1 MKADHEGRFGSPESI
16 MLQKFEDQ
24 TESNRPT
31 SAKTLARLYAVLNR
45 DSSYDD
51 VQELEEY
58 VAKLRDTPL
67 KLRRFLGAVSKR
79 IVKMQNSNVVRYT
92 DYGEKIL
99 ISDLAGVLGMS
110 PRSVYNMAEELAG
123 YELGDTDFIETNA
136 GPKEAVRIFNLKSG
150 WPFWSDVVE
159 FCEKANEPIEA
170 FTEMLDFARL
180 D

>member
-1 MKADHEGRFGSPESI
+1 
-16 MLQKFEDQ
+16 
-24 TESNRPT
+24 
-31 SAKTLARLYAVLNR
+31 
-45 DSSYDD
+45 
-51 VQELEEY
+51 
-58 VAKLRDTPL
+58 
-67 KLRRFLGAVSKR
+67 
-79 IVKMQNSNVVRYT
+79 MQNSNVVRYT